1 MLVLFGLADQLC
13 DAGEALLAVGRAEV
27 AFGREALDQRVDAER
42 DADILFGDALFFD
55 LRQYEFGYVSRFLT
69 AEGQL
74 DGRNADLAKQRV
86 EVGGGESRAN
96 RRLR

>member
-86 EVGGGESRAN
+86 EVGGGE